1 MATSGEQLFGNE
13 VIDEKLLRDLCFGG
27 IESKYRGIA
36 WRVIFH
42 IVGLRKRMHM
52 KEIETK
58 HMKYIEMASKIGYVC
73 QGGYGAECKGCESK
87 KDTDVMICG
96 KKKTLN
102 VSKKI
107 MHQIDID
114 VKRIDMKYRICLG
127 MDISYVYYRVLL
139 LVAYRRPTLGYIQG
153 MADILVP
160 FIVVFSQENSEKMES
175 SAYFCY
181 SRLLDEIQH
190 NMTGLQVKMIKRL
203 DAVIR
208 TIDPDYH
215 AFLKDVGIE
224 MHMFAFRWFNCFF
237 IREFKVPTIYKVL
250 DTIFASD
257 NICESLLYF
266 GVALLMK
273 FKNALIGNDF
283 SHGILFLQNIYENE
297 WEEAEIEL
305 MLSSAKFYRSVM
317 SGQ

>member
-1 MATSGEQLFGNE
+1 MATSGEQVFGNE
-13 VIDEKLLRDLCFGG
+13 VIDEKILRDLCFGG
-27 IESKYRGIA
+27 IESRFRGMA
-36 WRVIFH
+36 WRVIFR
-42 IVGLRKRMHM
+42 IVGLRKGMHM
-52 KEIETK
+52 KEIEMK
-58 HMKYIEMASKIGYVC
+58 HMKYIEMASKIGYAC
-73 QGGYGAECKGCESK
+73 QGGYGGECKGCAGRR
-87 KDTDVMICG
+87 DTDVTGCG
-96 KKKTLN
+96 KKRVTS

-114 VKRIDMKYRICLG
+114 VKRIDMKYRIRLG
-127 MDISYVYYRVLL
+127 TDISYVYYRVLL

-160 FIVVFSQENSEKMES
+160 FILVFSQENSEKMES

-190 NMTGLQVKMIKRL
+190 NIIGLQVKMIKKL
-203 DAVIR
+203 ETVVKI
-208 TIDPDYH
+208 IDPSYH
-215 AFLKDVGIE
+215 AFLKEVGIE

-273 FKNALIGNDF
+273 FKNVLVGNDF

-297 WEEAEIEL
+297 WEEAEVEL
-305 MLSSAKFYRSVM
+305 MLSSAKFYRNVM